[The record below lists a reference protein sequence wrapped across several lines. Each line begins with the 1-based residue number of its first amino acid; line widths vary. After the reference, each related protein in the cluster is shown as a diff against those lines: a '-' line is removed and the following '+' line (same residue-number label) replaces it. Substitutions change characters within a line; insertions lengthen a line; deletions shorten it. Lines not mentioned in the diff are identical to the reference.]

1 MDTLLKVYD
10 LVLKNGW
17 VIDPSQSLNGRFD
30 VAIDNGRIAAI
41 SNRLP
46 PHRAKQTVAVNN
58 LIICPGL
65 IDLHTHV
72 YRGTTIFGLNA
83 DDIGINAGIT
93 TVVDQGSCGYLTF
106 QGFKSNVVDKAQTD
120 VRSFPL
126 VNQGPDGKSGNAGVG
141 IQSPELVDKEALIE
155 LAEKYPKIVRGF
167 KVHGE
172 SGSISRWGMGVLKL
186 ARELGDKTGLPLYVH
201 TGELFRVDEDFR
213 PNPEDVVEKLL
224 SYMKSGDL
232 LAHCYS
238 SKPDG
243 LMGTATKVP
252 DSVMEAVQRG
262 VLLDLGHGLNFSF
275 EIADRMMSQG
285 VLPDVISSD
294 VHGDFETPYNDSFL
308 KYSLCGAI
316 SKLMALG
323 LDLVSAIASVTIN
336 PARVLKAEAEIGTLQ
351 IGSRA
356 DITILELLQGD
367 WLFHDSQGKQ
377 LGAKQKLMPVWVV
390 RAGQL
395 IQPNCHFLRDLNE
408 KVG

>member
-1 MDTLLKVYD
+1 MDTSLEIYD
-10 LVLKNGW
+10 LVLKDGW

-30 VAIDNGRIAAI
+30 VAVSNNRIAAI
-41 SNRLP
+41 SNQLP
-46 PHRAKQTVAVNN
+46 PHEAKQTVAVND
-58 LIICPGL
+58 LIICPGF

-72 YRGTTIFGLNA
+72 YEGVTNFGLNA
-83 DDIGINAGIT
+83 DDVGVNAGVA

-106 QGFKSNVVDKAQTD
+106 QGFKSDVVDKAQTD

-126 VNQGPDGKSGNAGVG
+126 INLGLDGDPRNGRLG
-141 IQSPELVDKEALIE
+141 IQSPELVDKEALIQ

-186 ARELGDKTGLPLYVH
+186 AREVGDKTGLPLYVH
-201 TGELFRVDEDFR
+201 TGELFTVNEAFR
-213 PNPEDVVEKLL
+213 PNPEEVVEKLL
-224 SYMKSGDL
+224 SYMKAGDL

-243 LMGTATKVP
+243 VMGTATKVP

-262 VLLDLGHGLNFSF
+262 ILLDLGHGLNFSF

-308 KYSLCGAI
+308 KYSLCGAM

-323 LDLVSAIASVTIN
+323 LDLERAIASVTIN

-356 DITILELLQGD
+356 DITILELVEGD
-367 WLFHDSQGKQ
+367 WLFYDSQGKQ
-377 LGAKQKLMPVWVV
+377 LVAKQKLMPVSVV

-395 IQPNCHFLRDLNE
+395 IRSHRRLLPDLN
-408 KVG
+408 